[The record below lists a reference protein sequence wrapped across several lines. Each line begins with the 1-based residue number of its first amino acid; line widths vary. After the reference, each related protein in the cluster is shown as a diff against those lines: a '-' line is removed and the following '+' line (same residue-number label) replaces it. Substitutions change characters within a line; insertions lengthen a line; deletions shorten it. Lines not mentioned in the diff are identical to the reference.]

1 MADALAAR
9 YREYGDPEALTVE
22 EVPRPEPGRGEV
34 LVEVRA
40 AGINPIDTYVVSGS
54 VAASDDPPAVAG
66 SDLAGVVAE
75 TGADVDAFEPGD
87 RVYATGLGVFSH
99 GTLAEYVPVS
109 ADVLADLPESVS
121 FEAGAAAAM
130 PFATAWRG
138 LVARGGLQLGETC
151 LVAGAA
157 GGVGHAGVQIADAA
171 GATVVGLARPGET
184 ADFVR
189 ELGADAVVDYRSDDL
204 SAELERAVGDGG
216 LDVALETHADAN
228 LVPEI
233 EAAAR
238 GGRVVVLGE
247 EGPITVEPGPSMAA
261 KIADLD
267 VRFMS
272 IVASREDR
280 APVLS
285 SVADLLADGTFVPHV
300 DSRFPLEDVS
310 AAYRRLGESGV
321 EGSVVVTV
329 D

>member
-1 MADALAAR
+1 MENMRAAR
-9 YREYGDPEALTVE
+9 YHEHGDTELLTVE
-22 EVPRPEPGRGEV
+22 EVPRPDPGRGEV

-54 VAASDDPPAVAG
+54 VAASDEPPAVAG

-75 TGADVDAFEPGD
+75 TGDDVDAFETGE
-87 RVYATGLGVFSH
+87 RVYATGLGVGSH
-99 GTLAEYVPVS
+99 GSLAEYVPVS
-109 ADVLADLPESVS
+109 ADVLAHLPDPVS
-121 FEAGAAAAM
+121 FAEGATAM
-130 PFATAWRG
+130 AFATAWRG
-138 LVARGGLQLGETC
+138 LITRGELRLGETC

-189 ELGADAVVDYRSDDL
+189 DLGADAVVDYRSDDL
-204 SAELERAVGDGG
+204 SDDIERAVGDGG

-233 EAAAR
+233 EAASR
-238 GGRVVVLGE
+238 GGRVVILGE
-247 EGPITVEPGPSMAA
+247 EGPITVSPGPSMAA

-280 APVLS
+280 APILE
-285 SVADLLADGTFVPHV
+285 SVAELLADDTLTPRI
-300 DSRFPLEDVS
+300 DSRFPLEEVS
-310 AAYRRLGESGV
+310 SAYRRLSESGL
-321 EGSVVVTV
+321 EGCVVVTL